1 MQRTSSNISTYIPM
15 ARQKNAAADAISLL
29 SQMAI
34 PQIEVDPISQ
44 AVKTASGQGVSI
56 FIDFL
61 PVTAQDLQG
70 QRRRETCRV
79 GRRPPRTPNR
89 RHRCIRYSL
98 HRLREIP
105 VPRLLLPLNVR
116 RFMKIKQGCAQIL
129 LTLDIIFAPD
139 NQSFKKNA

>member
-1 MQRTSSNISTYIPM
+1 MNIHILISALALTPLFAM

-61 PVTAQDLQG
+61 PATAQDLQG
-70 QRRRETCRV
+70 QRRRETCRER
-79 GRRPPRTPNR
+79 RRPPRTPHR
-89 RHRCIRYSL
+89 WHRC
-98 HRLREIP
+98 
-105 VPRLLLPLNVR
+105 V
-116 RFMKIKQGCAQIL
+116 
-129 LTLDIIFAPD
+129 
-139 NQSFKKNA
+139 